1 MATIKSATYGR
12 SEAGLKTLKANLQ
25 GDCSKMVNAL
35 TGSEYKTLVSTIK
48 QYWAG
53 ADADDW
59 LKDLESTI
67 KTLTTNIKNVSKT
80 AQGYLD
86 SDLAAFKSFQSKNA
100 TK

>member
-25 GDCSKMVNAL
+25 ADCSKMLNNL
-35 TGSEYKTLVSTIK
+35 TGAEYKNLVSTIK

-53 ADADDW
+53 VDAEDW
-59 LKDLESTI
+59 LRDLDSQI
-67 KTLTTNIKNVSKT
+67 NTLKSNIKKLSSN

-86 SDLAAFKSFQSKNA
+86 QDLASFKSFQARNV